1 MDITDIAQLPAPLS
15 GENQKYD
22 EVTEIEY
29 IQEPIIYK
37 EFFLNY
43 MLKNKPC
50 ILGPWATE
58 KWKSRKQWV
67 SKDGTLLL
75 DYMVH
80 KFGDACGPAANCQM
94 EEYQSHPKENMTFK
108 EYAEYLEKY
117 KENGYPWD
125 MKCLYLKDWHFT
137 RLFPDYE
144 AYVTPEFFHSD
155 WLNEFWDS
163 RPDATDDYR
172 FVYIGPKGS
181 WTPFHAD
188 VFRSFSWS
196 ANICGQKRWIIFPPG
211 EEENLKDLYGNLVYD
226 LDSTDL
232 QDPKKFPN
240 YNKVKKKF
248 EVIQNSGEI
257 LFVPS
262 GWHHQVYNTQ
272 DTISINHNWLNG
284 CNILL
289 SWQFLKSSLKEVER
303 EISDVR
309 DMDGWHKQCQIILK
323 TSSGIDYSEFY
334 SFLHT
339 IAARRLTFLS
349 SNEGGKSTCEKQGP
363 ESSVTPDQFGVMS
376 CKTDDDYSDP
386 RIFQGW
392 KVSSQPYY
400 LTRNHALFDLI
411 QIEKILSDMTKNKEF
426 LELDQ
431 GNFIQAPVEFLH
443 EVQSAISDNIHLS
456 Q

>member
-1 MDITDIAQLPAPLS
+1 MDISDIDQLPAVLS
-15 GENQKYD
+15 GETQNYD
-22 EVTEIEY
+22 EVTGIAYIED
-29 IQEPIIYK
+29 PITYK

-43 MLKNKPC
+43 MIKNRPC

-58 KWKSRKQWV
+58 NWISRKQWV
-67 SKDGTLLL
+67 GKDGTIRLE
-75 DYMVH
+75 YMV
-80 KFGDACGPAANCQM
+80 KDFGDECGPAANCQM
-94 EEYQSHPKENMTFK
+94 EEYQSHPKENVTFK
-108 EYAEYLEKY
+108 EYAEYLQKY
-117 KENGYPWD
+117 QENGYPWD

-144 AYVTPEFFHSD
+144 AYITPVFFHSD

-163 RPDATDDYR
+163 RPDETDDYR

-196 ANICGQKRWIIFPPG
+196 ANICGQKRWILFPPG
-211 EEENLKDLYGNLVYD
+211 EEESLKDPYGNLVYD

-232 QDPKKFPN
+232 NDPKKFPS

-262 GWHHQVYNTQ
+262 GWHHQVYNTE

-289 SWQFLKSSLKEVER
+289 SWEFLKSSLTEVQDQ
-303 EISDVR
+303 ISDVR
-309 DMDGWHKQCQIILK
+309 DMEGWHQQCQMILK
-323 TSSGIDYSEFY
+323 ASSGIDYTEFY
-334 SFLHT
+334 LFLHT
-339 IAARRLTFLS
+339 IATRRLNFLNFNKDDS
-349 SNEGGKSTCEKQGP
+349 SSHKKGSCDLSRTCSDKGA
-363 ESSVTPDQFGVMS
+363 TS
-376 CKTDDDYSDP
+376 CDPKEDP
-386 RIFQGW
+386 RIFQSS

-400 LTRNHALFDLI
+400 LTRNHALFDLV
-411 QIEKILSDMTKNKEF
+411 QILKIVTDMAKNKEF
-426 LELDQ
+426 LELDNEKFVQ
-431 GNFIQAPVEFLH
+431 SPVEFLC
-443 EVQSAISDNIHLS
+443 EIQSAISVPNIQHTH
-456 Q
+456 